1 MKQLSDY
8 NFFDPEVLRCP
19 YEFYN
24 LARDQEPVMKLPG
37 QTNDIPLF
45 LITRYDLVMEVL
57 KNEEIFSSNFNFLLS
72 GKNEQDP
79 ALQKIRAQGW
89 PPVNTLLTA
98 DPPEHERFR
107 GLVNKAFTASRVN
120 KMTDSIKL
128 IADELIDAFVEER
141 KCEFFSQFAVPMPIK
156 VIADQLG
163 VSRKD
168 LSKFK
173 QWSDAAIAL
182 LGHMLTKEEEIS
194 CAQEIVDFQHYF
206 HNIIEQRRQ
215 HPQDDLISDLVQ
227 AEIEGEALLNTAE
240 LLSILQQLLV
250 AGNETISN
258 AITGGLVYLI
268 QNPTEMLKVQEE
280 PNNIEN
286 LVEEVLRMMSPTAG
300 MWRIVKQN
308 TELEGVS
315 LTAGS
320 LVMIRFDAAN
330 RDPLQ
335 YGSGEQFDVCRK
347 NAGSH
352 LAFGHGIHF
361 CLGAMLARK
370 EMQIAYEQLL
380 SRIKNIQFSPGRDD
394 PQPIPNIL
402 LRVIPHLHIE
412 FEIVP

>member
-268 QNPTEMLKVQEE
+268 QNPTEMVKVQEE